1 MAKIKESE
9 LKTVLVE
16 LPTDM
21 QIAFNKDATNP
32 TMSLVIDL
40 LNAIKMQ
47 TIANKAVELLG
58 GITRPKPYITIE
70 ELEKER
76 YHLKIQCIENS
87 DYHIDYISGL
97 KDLFKVAAK
106 IAKERK

>member
-58 GITRPKPYITIE
+58 GITKPKPYVTIE
-70 ELEKER
+70 ELEEI
-76 YHLKIQCIENS
+76 LSVECMIE
-87 DYHIDYISGL
+87 IDKKYS
-97 KDLFKVAAK
+97 K
-106 IAKERK
+106 IANKRIKKAQEKTGFGLFV